1 MNHTIRLVPVLLF
14 ASLSPFAQA
23 AEQGALKDKTLV
35 AWVAPAN
42 LTQRGGSVLTLED
55 QQDHFDGIVFGE
67 IAPAKW
73 MARSDGFRRTEKD
86 QSAYVAE
93 TADAN
98 TLVQMA
104 LVCRGNQ
111 VTVYCNVRRP
121 SFFSTV

>member
-42 LTQRGGSVLTLED
+42 LAQRGGSVLTLED

-73 MARSDGFRRTEKD
+73 MEIHVATTGNDSHEGSESKPSGPFRPPP
-86 QSAYVAE
+86 
-93 TADAN
+93 
-98 TLVQMA
+98 
-104 LVCRGNQ
+104 G
-111 VTVYCNVRRP
+111 RP
-121 SFFSTV
+121 SPATR